1 MNRYKL
7 TYNRIFSKRQL
18 TSKYLHTL
26 FLSKKY
32 DEIFKDLKE
41 LNEYIYKNPEL
52 GRKEFKACEA
62 HKNILKKYG
71 FKVTDNYIG
80 IETAY
85 LAEYSSEKDGP
96 KIAYLAEYDALP
108 EIGHGCGHNALGTA
122 SVGAGILLKDFVDE
136 FGGTV
141 YVYGTPAEETL
152 GAKVDMAEAG
162 CFDNIDAAMLSHP
175 TGKSHERSGTSQAM
189 EALQF
194 TFKGKTAHAAGD
206 PYNGINALDG
216 VIQFFNSVN
225 ALRQQTK
232 ESARIHGIISNGGEA
247 ANIIPDLAVANF
259 YVREATT
266 KEMVKLSERV
276 KNCAKGAALATG
288 TELKIENYEY
298 TFKHLVT
305 NETLSDVYVKN
316 LKLQGIEDIP
326 VSKPSGSSDCGD
338 VSHHCPTIHSYFPIS
353 KCELTGH
360 SIEFA
365 KASISEEAYK
375 GMKEAVLALAMTGK
389 DILSDKELLKK
400 IKDEFEKVKKEL
412 E

>member
-1 MNRYKL
+1 MELLQN
-7 TYNRIFSKRQL
+7 
-18 TSKYLHTL
+18 
-26 FLSKKY
+26 LSKKY

-62 HKNILKKYG
+62 HKIILKKYG

-141 YVYGTPAEETL
+141 YIYGTPAEETL

>member
-1 MNRYKL
+1 MDLVKNL
-7 TYNRIFSKRQL
+7 GT
-18 TSKYLHTL
+18 
-26 FLSKKY
+26 KY
-32 DEIFKDLKE
+32 DMIFGDLKK
-41 LNEYIYKNPEL
+41 LCEYIYQNPEL
-52 GRKEFKACEA
+52 GRKEFKACKA
-62 HKNILKKYG
+62 HKELLKKYG

-85 LAEYSSEKDGP
+85 LAEYDSGREGA

-108 EIGHGCGHNALGTA
+108 EVGHGCGHNILGTA
-122 SVGAGILLKDFVDE
+122 SIGAGILLKGYVDT
-136 FGGTV
+136 FGGKV
-141 YVYGTPAEETL
+141 LVYGTPAEETF

-162 CFDNIDAAMLSHP
+162 CFDGIDAAMLSHP
-175 TGKSHERSGTSQAM
+175 TGKSHERSSSSQAM
-189 EALQF
+189 QALRF

-247 ANIIPDLAVANF
+247 ANIIPDLAVADF

-266 KEMVKLSERV
+266 KDMIALSERV

-288 TELKIENYEY
+288 TTLEIENYEY

-305 NETLSDVYVKN
+305 NETLSDIYVKSLN
-316 LKLQGIEDIP
+316 AQGINDVP
-326 VSKPSGSSDCGD
+326 MSKTSGSTDCGD
-338 VSHHCPTIHSYFPIS
+338 VSHHCPTIHAYFPIS

-360 SIEFA
+360 SLEFA

-375 GMKEAVLALAMTGK
+375 GMKESVLALVMTGK
-389 DILSDKELLKK
+389 EILSDKELLGK
-400 IKDEFEKVKKEL
+400 IKAEFEKAKQEL
-412 E
+412 V

>member
-1 MNRYKL
+1 MELLQN
-7 TYNRIFSKRQL
+7 
-18 TSKYLHTL
+18 
-26 FLSKKY
+26 LSKKY

-41 LNEYIYKNPEL
+41 LNEYIYANPEL

-71 FKVTDNYIG
+71 FKVTENYIG

-85 LAEYSSEKDGP
+85 LAEYSSEKEGP

-122 SVGAGILLKDFVDE
+122 SVGAGILLKDFVNE

-141 YVYGTPAEETL
+141 FVYGTPAEETF

-232 ESARIHGIISNGGEA
+232 DSARIHGIISNGGEA

-305 NETLSDVYVKN
+305 NETLSDIYVKN
-316 LKLQGIEDIP
+316 LKLQGIEDVP
-326 VSKPSGSSDCGD
+326 MSEPSGSSDCGD

-360 SIEFA
+360 SIDFA

-375 GMKEAVLALAMTGK
+375 GMKEAVLALTMTGK

-400 IKDEFEKVKKEL
+400 IKDEFEKAKKEL

>member
-1 MNRYKL
+1 MELLEKL
-7 TYNRIFSKRQL
+7 N
-18 TSKYLHTL
+18 
-26 FLSKKY
+26 KKY
-32 DEIFKDLKE
+32 DEIFKDLKN
-41 LNEYIYKNPEL
+41 LNEYIYANPEI
-52 GRKEFKACEA
+52 GRKEFKACKA
-62 HKNILKKYG
+62 HKDILKKYG
-71 FKVTDNYIG
+71 FKITDNYIG

-85 LAEYSSEKDGP
+85 LAEYNSGKEGA

-108 EIGHGCGHNALGTA
+108 EVGHGCGHNILGTT
-122 SVGAGILLKDFVDE
+122 SIGAGILLKDFVDE

-141 YVYGTPAEETL
+141 FVYGTPAEENF

-162 CFDNIDAAMLSHP
+162 CFDDIDVAMLSHP
-175 TGKSHERSGTSQAM
+175 TGKSHEKSGTSQAM

-232 ESARIHGIISNGGEA
+232 DSARIHGIISKGGEA

-266 KEMVKLSERV
+266 KEMLKLSERV

-288 TELKIENYEY
+288 TTLEIENYEY

-305 NETLSDVYVKN
+305 NETLSDAYVKN
-316 LKLQGIEDIP
+316 LNLQGIENVP
-326 VSKPSGSSDCGD
+326 MSEPAGSSDCGD
-338 VSHHCPTIHSYFPIS
+338 VSHKCPTIHTYFPIS
-353 KCELTGH
+353 KCELVGH
-360 SIEFA
+360 SIDFA
-365 KASISEEAYK
+365 KASISQEAYK
-375 GMKEAVLALAMTGK
+375 GMKEAIFALTLTGK
-389 DILSDKELLKK
+389 DVLSNKELLKK
-400 IKDEFEKVKKEL
+400 IKDEFEEMKKEL
-412 E
+412 A

>member
-1 MNRYKL
+1 MELLQN
-7 TYNRIFSKRQL
+7 
-18 TSKYLHTL
+18 
-26 FLSKKY
+26 LSKKY
-32 DEIFKDLKE
+32 NKIFKDLKE
-41 LNEYIYKNPEL
+41 LNEYIYANPEL

-85 LAEYSSEKDGP
+85 LAEYSSEKEGP

-108 EIGHGCGHNALGTA
+108 EVGHGCGHNILGTA
-122 SVGAGILLKDFVDE
+122 SVGAGILLKDFVNE

-141 YVYGTPAEETL
+141 FVYGTPAEETF

-232 ESARIHGIISNGGEA
+232 DSARIHGIISNGGEA

-305 NETLSDVYVKN
+305 NETLSDIYVKN
-316 LKLQGIEDIP
+316 LNLQGIENVP
-326 VSKPSGSSDCGD
+326 MSEPSGSSDCGD

-360 SIEFA
+360 SIDFA

-375 GMKEAVLALAMTGK
+375 GMKEAVLALTMTGK

-400 IKDEFEKVKKEL
+400 IKDEFEKAKKEL

>member
-1 MNRYKL
+1 MELLQN
-7 TYNRIFSKRQL
+7 
-18 TSKYLHTL
+18 
-26 FLSKKY
+26 LSKKY

-41 LNEYIYKNPEL
+41 LNEYIYANPEL

-71 FKVTDNYIG
+71 FKVTENYIG

-85 LAEYSSEKDGP
+85 LAEYSSEKEGP

-108 EIGHGCGHNALGTA
+108 EVGHGCGHNILGTV
-122 SVGAGILLKDFVDE
+122 SVGAGILLKDFVNE

-141 YVYGTPAEETL
+141 FVYGTPAEETF

-232 ESARIHGIISNGGEA
+232 DSARIHGIISNGGEA

-259 YVREATT
+259 YVRETTT

-288 TELKIENYEY
+288 TELEIENYEY

-305 NETLSDVYVKN
+305 NETLSETYVKN
-316 LKLQGIEDIP
+316 LKLQGIEDVP
-326 VSKPSGSSDCGD
+326 MSKPSGSSDCGD

-360 SIEFA
+360 SIDFA

-375 GMKEAVLALAMTGK
+375 GMKEAVLALTMTGK

-400 IKDEFEKVKKEL
+400 IKDEFEKAKKEL

>member
-1 MNRYKL
+1 MELLEKL
-7 TYNRIFSKRQL
+7 N
-18 TSKYLHTL
+18 
-26 FLSKKY
+26 KKY
-32 DEIFKDLKE
+32 DEIFKDLKN
-41 LNEYIYKNPEL
+41 LNEYIYANPEI
-52 GRKEFKACEA
+52 GRKEFKACKA
-62 HKNILKKYG
+62 HKDILKKYG
-71 FKVTDNYIG
+71 FKITDNYIG

-85 LAEYSSEKDGP
+85 LAEYNSGKEGA

-108 EIGHGCGHNALGTA
+108 EVGHGCGHNILGTT
-122 SVGAGILLKDFVDE
+122 SIGAGILLKDFVDE

-141 YVYGTPAEETL
+141 FVYGTPAEENF

-162 CFDNIDAAMLSHP
+162 CFDDIDVAMLSHP
-175 TGKSHERSGTSQAM
+175 TGKSHEKSGTSQAM

-232 ESARIHGIISNGGEA
+232 DSARIHGIISKGGEA

-266 KEMVKLSERV
+266 KEMLKLSERV

-288 TELKIENYEY
+288 TTLEIENYEY

-305 NETLSDVYVKN
+305 NETLSDAYVKN
-316 LKLQGIEDIP
+316 LNIQGIENVP
-326 VSKPSGSSDCGD
+326 MSEPAGSSDCGD
-338 VSHHCPTIHSYFPIS
+338 VSHKCPTIHTYFPIS
-353 KCELTGH
+353 KCELVGH
-360 SIEFA
+360 SIDFA
-365 KASISEEAYK
+365 KASISQEAYK
-375 GMKEAVLALAMTGK
+375 GMKEAIFALTLTGK
-389 DILSDKELLKK
+389 DVLSNKELLKK
-400 IKDEFEKVKKEL
+400 IKDEFEEMKKEL
-412 E
+412 A

>member
-1 MNRYKL
+1 MELLQN
-7 TYNRIFSKRQL
+7 
-18 TSKYLHTL
+18 
-26 FLSKKY
+26 LSKKY

-41 LNEYIYKNPEL
+41 LNEYIYNNPEL

-71 FKVTDNYIG
+71 FKVTENYIG

-85 LAEYSSEKDGP
+85 LAEYSSEKEGP

-108 EIGHGCGHNALGTA
+108 EVGHGCGHNILGTV
-122 SVGAGILLKDFVDE
+122 SVGAGILLKDFVNE

-141 YVYGTPAEETL
+141 FVYGTPAEETF

-232 ESARIHGIISNGGEA
+232 DSARIHGIISNGGEA

-305 NETLSDVYVKN
+305 NETLSETYVKN
-316 LKLQGIEDIP
+316 LNLQGIENVP
-326 VSKPSGSSDCGD
+326 MSEPSGSSDCGD

-360 SIEFA
+360 SIDFA

-375 GMKEAVLALAMTGK
+375 GMKEAVLALTMTGK
-389 DILSDKELLKK
+389 DILSDKELSL
-400 IKDEFEKVKKEL
+400 IHI
-412 E
+412 

>member
-1 MNRYKL
+1 MEILNKL
-7 TYNRIFSKRQL
+7 ENKFS
-18 TSKYLHTL
+18 
-26 FLSKKY
+26 
-32 DEIFKDLKE
+32 EIFEDLKE

-62 HKNILKKYG
+62 HKNLLKKYG
-71 FKVTDNYIG
+71 FEIEENYIG
-80 IETAY
+80 IPTAY
-85 LAEYSSEKDGP
+85 LAKYSSGKKGI
-96 KIAYLAEYDALP
+96 KIGYLAEYDALP
-108 EIGHGCGHNALGTA
+108 EIGHGCGHNILGTT
-122 SVGAGILLKDFVDE
+122 SIGAGILLKEYIDE
-136 FGGTV
+136 FGGEV
-141 YVYGTPAEETL
+141 LIFGTPAEETF

-162 CFDNIDAAMLSHP
+162 CFDDIDVAMISHP
-175 TGKSHERSGTSQAM
+175 TGKNHEKSGTSQAM

-194 TFKGKTAHAAGD
+194 TFRGKTAHAAGD

-232 ESARIHGIISNGGEA
+232 TSARIHGIISNGGEA

-266 KEMVKLSERV
+266 KDMLKLSERV

-288 TELKIENYEY
+288 TSLEIENYEY

-305 NETLSDVYVKN
+305 NEKLSSIYTKN
-316 LKLQGIEDIP
+316 LELQGIKDIP
-326 VSKPSGSSDCGD
+326 MSDPTGSSDCGD
-338 VSHHCPTIHSYFPIS
+338 VSHHCPTIHTYFPIS

-365 KASISEEAYK
+365 KATITEEAYK
-375 GMKEAVLALAMTGK
+375 GMKEAIFALVMTGK
-389 DILSDKELLKK
+389 DILENENLLKE
-400 IKDEFEKVKKEL
+400 IKDEFNQMKKTL
-412 E
+412 I

>member
-1 MNRYKL
+1 MELLQN
-7 TYNRIFSKRQL
+7 
-18 TSKYLHTL
+18 
-26 FLSKKY
+26 LSKKY

-305 NETLSDVYVKN
+305 NEALSDVYVKN

-360 SIEFA
+360 SLDFA

>member
-1 MNRYKL
+1 MELLQN
-7 TYNRIFSKRQL
+7 
-18 TSKYLHTL
+18 
-26 FLSKKY
+26 LSKKY

-400 IKDEFEKVKKEL
+400 IQEQSIIL
-412 E
+412 I

>member
-1 MNRYKL
+1 MELLQN
-7 TYNRIFSKRQL
+7 
-18 TSKYLHTL
+18 
-26 FLSKKY
+26 LSKKY

-305 NETLSDVYVKN
+305 NEILSDVYVKN

>member
-1 MNRYKL
+1 MELLQN
-7 TYNRIFSKRQL
+7 
-18 TSKYLHTL
+18 
-26 FLSKKY
+26 LSKKY
-32 DEIFKDLKE
+32 DEIFSDLKE
-41 LNEYIYKNPEL
+41 LNEYIYNNPEL

-108 EIGHGCGHNALGTA
+108 EVGHGCGHNALGTA
-122 SVGAGILLKDFVDE
+122 SVGAGILLKDFIDK

-141 YVYGTPAEETL
+141 FVYGTPAEETF

>member
-1 MNRYKL
+1 MELLQN
-7 TYNRIFSKRQL
+7 
-18 TSKYLHTL
+18 
-26 FLSKKY
+26 LSKKY

-259 YVREATT
+259 YVRETTT

>member
-1 MNRYKL
+1 MELLQN
-7 TYNRIFSKRQL
+7 
-18 TSKYLHTL
+18 
-26 FLSKKY
+26 LSKKY

-375 GMKEAVLALAMTGK
+375 GMKEAVLALTMTGK

>member
-1 MNRYKL
+1 MEILNKL
-7 TYNRIFSKRQL
+7 ENKFS
-18 TSKYLHTL
+18 
-26 FLSKKY
+26 
-32 DEIFKDLKE
+32 EIFEDLKE

-62 HKNILKKYG
+62 HKNLLKKYG
-71 FKVTDNYIG
+71 FEVEENYIG
-80 IETAY
+80 IPTAY
-85 LAEYSSEKDGP
+85 LAKYSSGKKGI
-96 KIAYLAEYDALP
+96 KIGYLAEYDALP
-108 EIGHGCGHNALGTA
+108 EIGHGCGHNILGTT
-122 SVGAGILLKDFVDE
+122 SIGAGILLKEYIDE
-136 FGGTV
+136 FGGEV
-141 YVYGTPAEETL
+141 LIFGTPAEETF

-162 CFDNIDAAMLSHP
+162 CFDDIDVAMISHP
-175 TGKSHERSGTSQAM
+175 TGKNHEKSGTSQAM

-194 TFKGKTAHAAGD
+194 TFRGKTAHAAGD

-232 ESARIHGIISNGGEA
+232 TSARIHGIISNGGEA

-266 KEMVKLSERV
+266 KEMLKLSERV

-288 TELKIENYEY
+288 TSLEIENYEY

-305 NETLSDVYVKN
+305 NEKLSSIYTKN
-316 LKLQGIEDIP
+316 LELQGIKDIP
-326 VSKPSGSSDCGD
+326 MSDPTGSSDCGD
-338 VSHHCPTIHSYFPIS
+338 VSHHCPTIHTYFPIS

-365 KASISEEAYK
+365 KATITEEAYK
-375 GMKEAVLALAMTGK
+375 GMKEAIFALVMTGK
-389 DILSDKELLKK
+389 DILSDPNLLKE
-400 IKDEFEKVKKEL
+400 IKDEFNQMKKTL
-412 E
+412 I

>member
-1 MNRYKL
+1 MEL
-7 TYNRIFSKRQL
+7 LEQL
-18 TSKYLHTL
+18 N
-26 FLSKKY
+26 KKY
-32 DEIFKDLKE
+32 DEIFKDLKN
-41 LNEYIYKNPEL
+41 LNEYIYANPEI
-52 GRKEFKACEA
+52 GRKEFKACKA
-62 HKNILKKYG
+62 HKDILKKYG
-71 FKVTDNYIG
+71 FKITDNYIG

-85 LAEYSSEKDGP
+85 LAEYNSGKEGA

-108 EIGHGCGHNALGTA
+108 EVGHGCGHNILGTT
-122 SVGAGILLKDFVDE
+122 SIGAGILLKDFVDE

-141 YVYGTPAEETL
+141 FVYGTPAEENF

-162 CFDNIDAAMLSHP
+162 CFDDIDVAMLSHP
-175 TGKSHERSGTSQAM
+175 TGKSHEKSGTSQAM

-232 ESARIHGIISNGGEA
+232 DSARIHGIISKGGEA

-266 KEMVKLSERV
+266 KEMLKLSERV

-288 TELKIENYEY
+288 TTLEIENYEY

-305 NETLSDVYVKN
+305 NETLSDAYVKN
-316 LKLQGIEDIP
+316 LNIQGIENVP
-326 VSKPSGSSDCGD
+326 MSEPAGSSDCGD
-338 VSHHCPTIHSYFPIS
+338 VSHKCPTIHTYFPIS
-353 KCELTGH
+353 KCELVGH
-360 SIEFA
+360 STDFA
-365 KASISEEAYK
+365 KASISQEAYK
-375 GMKEAVLALAMTGK
+375 GMKEAIFALTLTGK
-389 DILSDKELLKK
+389 DVLSNKELLKK
-400 IKDEFEKVKKEL
+400 IKDEFEEIKKEL
-412 E
+412 A